1 MKLPQ
6 HPVLPWLSLA
16 LLGYLCGDLATAALE
31 RQFNG
36 APRRT
41 QSTTSTTNTTAV
53 LNGLKLPD
61 ELRAVLT
68 NRSIEGRVGETI
80 NGTTPPVVTGAPG
93 SQPGTVV
100 TVGNATALP
109 TLAGTMEGQGQSLA
123 VLQVGQETQVVAVG
137 EEWMGFRVMEVGSFN
152 ARLKDARG
160 QEHTL
165 SMALAGTQE
174 APSVATVTNTT
185 PANATPGNGT
195 ETPGAPATGPY
206 KSSRELRADI
216 EGRAFVK
223 NILVQPVQG
232 PDGDVLGIRVNY
244 STMANPFARLG
255 MQSGDII
262 QTFNSKPV
270 KGMQDMDWAL
280 KELRNAQSLNFE
292 LQRNGQK
299 VPLTVQLE
307 P

>member
-6 HPVLPWLSLA
+6 HPALPWLSVA
-16 LLGYLCGDLATAALE
+16 LLAYLSGDLITAALE

-41 QSTTSTTNTTAV
+41 TSTTSTTNTTAV
-53 LNGLKLPD
+53 LNGMKLPD

-68 NRSIEGRVGETI
+68 NRNSTDAANITI
-80 NGTTPPVVTGAPG
+80 TNGTTTGPAISGPPTVGVTA
-93 SQPGTVV
+93 
-100 TVGNATALP
+100 GNATGLP
-109 TLAGTMEGQGQSLA
+109 TLTGTMEGQGQSLA
-123 VLQVGQETQVVAVG
+123 VLQMGQETQVVAVG
-137 EEWMGFRVMEVGSFN
+137 EEWMGFKVMEVTSFE

-165 SMALAGTQE
+165 SMALAGAQA
-174 APSVATVTNTT
+174 APPPATGAPNMTVPGNTT
-185 PANATPGNGT
+185 APGNT
-195 ETPGAPATGPY
+195 TDTPNTGPY
-206 KSSRELRADI
+206 KTSRELRADI
-216 EGRAFVK
+216 EGRAFIR
-223 NILVQPVQG
+223 NILVQPVNG
-232 PDGDVLGIRVNY
+232 PDGDVIGIRINY
-244 STMANPFARLG
+244 STMNNPFARLG

>member
-6 HPVLPWLSLA
+6 HPALPWLSVA
-16 LLGYLCGDLATAALE
+16 LLAYLSGDLITAALE
-31 RQFNG
+31 RQFSG
-36 APRRT
+36 APRRST
-41 QSTTSTTNTTAV
+41 STTATTNTTAV

-68 NRSIEGRVGETI
+68 NRSSMETVNNTVT
-80 NGTTPPVVTGAPG
+80 NGTTGTPPVVTGGP
-93 SQPGTVV
+93 QPGGVTTV
-100 TVGNATALP
+100 NATGLP
-109 TLAGTMEGQGQSLA
+109 MLAGTMEGQGQSLA
-123 VLQVGQETQVVAVG
+123 VLQMGQETQVVAVG
-137 EEWMGFRVMEVGSFN
+137 EEWMGFRVMEVTSFE

-160 QEHTL
+160 QEHTVT
-165 SMALAGTQE
+165 MAMAGAQA
-174 APSVATVTNTT
+174 APPPTT
-185 PANATPGNGT
+185 AAPNITTPGNATAGNGT
-195 ETPGAPATGPY
+195 DAPNTGPY

-216 EGRAFVK
+216 EGRAFIR
-223 NILVQPVQG
+223 NILVQPVNG
-232 PDGDVLGIRVNY
+232 PDGDVIGIRVNY
-244 STMANPFARLG
+244 STMNNPFARLG